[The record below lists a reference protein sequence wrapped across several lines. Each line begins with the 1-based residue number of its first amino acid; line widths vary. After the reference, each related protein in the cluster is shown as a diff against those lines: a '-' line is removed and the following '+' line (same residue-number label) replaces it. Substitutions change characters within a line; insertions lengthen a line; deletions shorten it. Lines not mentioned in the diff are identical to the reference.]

1 MSAWRLILST
11 LVFCAGGA
19 MFAQSDAELGGTVRD
34 SSGALIPDVAVTV
47 TKLDTQMVRTSV
59 SNEAG
64 FFLVPLLPPGTYQL
78 RLTKAGFK
86 PATQT
91 GIILQVGQQARLDIT
106 LELGAVVE
114 EVTITAQTPLLETAS
129 ATRGQVIDNQKIVE
143 LPLNGRDYL
152 QLALL
157 SVGAGRVPAGRQ
169 DSFSASGQRAYEINY
184 QLDGVDNNTMQR
196 ASQARRGEVIKPSVD
211 AIQEFKVLTS
221 AYSAEHGRAGGGI
234 INVNLK
240 SGTNQFHGTVFEFL
254 RNEALDA
261 KNFFD
266 PAGKPKPPFKRNQ
279 YGGSPL
285 AARFARTR
293 HSSSEITRPRESA
306 NQIPC

>member
-129 ATRGQVIDNQKIVE
+129 ATRGQVIDNQKI
-143 LPLNGRDYL
+143 
-152 QLALL
+152 
-157 SVGAGRVPAGRQ
+157 VGAGRVPAGRQ